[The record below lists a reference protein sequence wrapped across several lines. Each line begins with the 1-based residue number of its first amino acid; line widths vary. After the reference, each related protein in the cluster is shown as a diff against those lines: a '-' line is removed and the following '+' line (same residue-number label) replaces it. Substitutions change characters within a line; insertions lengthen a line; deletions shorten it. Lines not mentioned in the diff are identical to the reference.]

1 MPKVNKLKMSKE
13 AINAR
18 ERREAEK
25 NENRY
30 NSTLKEYIQFK
41 HSEIIEQFNPFYED
55 LKSKYP
61 EKRIYLNTKE
71 FRLWRKNEIKK
82 TFASDGVEVVYF
94 DSKDLNS
101 TEQPQLEDNDEQD
114 EEPQVEDSNNNILVV
129 EHNDNE
135 QPQAEDSN
143 NNILVVEHNDNEQP
157 QAEDSN
163 NVLSVAMEQAN
174 NEIHNADNFNLAEE
188 IERALNVIRDEG
200 IELDIYNEIQEDKEP
215 FNYGLEL
222 ELNNLGS

>member
-13 AINAR
+13 AIRAR

-30 NSTLKEYIQFK
+30 NSTLREYIQFK

-82 TFASDGVEVVYF
+82 TFASNGVEVVYF
-94 DSKDLNS
+94 DSTDLNS
-101 TEQPQLEDNDEQD
+101 TEQSQPEENDKQD
-114 EEPQVEDSNNNILVV
+114 E

-135 QPQAEDSN
+135 QPQTEDSN
-143 NNILVVEHNDNEQP
+143 NNIIVG
-157 QAEDSN
+157 
-163 NVLSVAMEQAN
+163 AMEQAN

-188 IERALNVIRDEG
+188 IERALNTIRDEG
-200 IELDIYNEIQEDKEP
+200 IELDIYNEIQEDIEP

-222 ELNNLGS
+222 ELNNWGS